1 MAASCTARGQGAEIA
16 SWTQTDGRGFPSGAT
31 ASIPAPW
38 PRIAYPFDMNRSAGI
53 LCLIVAIALVL
64 STARSASAYSP
75 KFPDGPYYFSADN
88 GRFLVEVVPVVRL
101 SPDSKRVLVRNN
113 QTIGLYR
120 RGEGRTW
127 KEVNTFRVGRLPLI
141 KEVLVSNDGE
151 TLVVRIDENPM
162 ARNTNRED
170 GVFIYARDGKRLGA
184 HSHFSIF
191 GRPGNFRNIEVRIDN
206 VSLGLVF
213 VGKDGEVRKQLR

>member
-1 MAASCTARGQGAEIA
+1 
-16 SWTQTDGRGFPSGAT
+16 
-31 ASIPAPW
+31 
-38 PRIAYPFDMNRSAGI
+38 MNRFAG
-53 LCLIVAIALVL
+53 LLYPIVAIALL
-64 STARSASAYSP
+64 FGTARSASAYSP

-88 GRFLVEVVPVVRL
+88 DRFLVEVVPVVRL
-101 SPDSKRVLVRNN
+101 SPDSKRVLVRKD

-127 KEVNTFRVGRLPLI
+127 KEVSTFGVGRLPLI

-151 TLVVRIDENPM
+151 TIVVRIDENPM

-170 GVFIYARDGKRLGA
+170 GVFIYSKNGKRLGA

-191 GRPGNFRNIEVRIDN
+191 GSPGNFRNIEVRIDN
-206 VSLGLVF
+206 SSSELVF
-213 VGKDGEVRKQLR
+213 VGEDDEVRKPLR

>member
-1 MAASCTARGQGAEIA
+1 
-16 SWTQTDGRGFPSGAT
+16 
-31 ASIPAPW
+31 
-38 PRIAYPFDMNRSAGI
+38 MNRFARL
-53 LCLIVAIALVL
+53 LCPIVAIALVF

-75 KFPDGPYYFSADN
+75 KFPDRPYYFSADN
-88 GRFLVEVVPVVRL
+88 DRFLVEVVPVVRL
-101 SPDSKRVLVRNN
+101 SPDSTRVLVRDA

-127 KEVNTFRVGRLPLI
+127 KEVSTFRVGRLPLI

-151 TLVVRIDENPM
+151 TIVVRVDENPM

-170 GVFIYARDGKRLGA
+170 GVFIYSSDGKRLGA

-191 GRPGNFRNIEVRIDN
+191 GSPGNFRNIEVRIDN
-206 VSLGLVF
+206 ASLELVL

>member
-1 MAASCTARGQGAEIA
+1 ML
-16 SWTQTDGRGFPSGAT
+16 
-31 ASIPAPW
+31 
-38 PRIAYPFDMNRSAGI
+38 
-53 LCLIVAIALVL
+53 LCPIVAISLVF

-75 KFPDGPYYFSADN
+75 KFPDGPYYFSAEN

-120 RGEGRTW
+120 RGEGRAW
-127 KEVNTFRVGRLPLI
+127 NEVSTFTVERLHLI

-151 TLVVRIDENPM
+151 SIVVRIDENPM
-162 ARNTNRED
+162 ARNTNRDD
-170 GVFIYARDGKRLGA
+170 GIFIFSRDGKRLGA

-191 GRPGNFRNIEVRIDN
+191 GSPGNFRNIEVRIDN
-206 VSLGLVF
+206 ASLELVF
-213 VGKDGEVRKQLR
+213 LGKDGEVRKQLQ